1 MSQKCNNITTI
12 SVHPFKK
19 KLKVTND
26 SHIQMVGLV
35 PDVTNHLQVGV
46 ILVFCKYLYY
56 CNN

>member
-26 SHIQMVGLV
+26 TVTFKWLV